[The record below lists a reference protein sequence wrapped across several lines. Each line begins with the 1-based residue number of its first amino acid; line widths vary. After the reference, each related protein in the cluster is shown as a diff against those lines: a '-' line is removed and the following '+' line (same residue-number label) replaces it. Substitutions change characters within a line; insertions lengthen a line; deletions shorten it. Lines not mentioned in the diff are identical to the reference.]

1 MEDYHADDA
10 LSKTGIVA
18 AAIAPAVFYQA
29 KVLGQGKKDSQSMKM
44 GRLFHLIMDGSF
56 GQIAVKGPAVKS
68 RAEAAWKAF
77 ERENEGKVCLKP
89 DEWENLQR
97 MASATRSFPPARDVL
112 ERPGRYEESFYW
124 ADELTDLE
132 CKCRP
137 DYITDDYRTV
147 VDFKTT
153 ADPGHWAFRE
163 AAYRYHY
170 YVSAAHTIAGV
181 KACTGV
187 EPEQYLFVAQ
197 QSETPWLTAVYQA
210 TADEIKLGQDL
221 IRRTLQTIKECK
233 AKDVWPGL
241 PAEVLPLGLPYR
253 GYQELR
259 KLDAEEKSLKALV
272 A

>member
-18 AAIAPAVFYQA
+18 AAIAPAVYYQA

-44 GRLFHLIMDGSF
+44 GRLFHAIMDGSF
-56 GQIAVKGPAVKS
+56 PQIAVKGPAVKS

-89 DEWENLQR
+89 EEWDSLQR

-112 ERPGRYEESFYW
+112 ERGGRYEVSFYW
-124 ADELTDLE
+124 LDDLTDLE

-137 DYITDDYRTV
+137 DFITDDYSTV

-153 ADPGHWAFRE
+153 VDPGHWAFRE

-170 YVSAAHTIAGV
+170 YVSAAHTLAGV

-187 EPEQYLFVAQ
+187 EPERYLFVAQ
-197 QSETPWLTAVYQA
+197 QSESPWLTAVYQA

-221 IRRTLQTIKECK
+221 IKRTLQTIKECK
-233 AKDVWPGL
+233 TTNVWPGL
-241 PAEVLPLGLPYR
+241 PIEVMPLGLPYR

-259 KLDAEEKSLKALV
+259 KLDAEEKSLRALV